1 MNLEWREIALSQRSA
16 FYSLEPEGQGA
27 LLEGFTG
34 YWRRVAAEH
43 LLSVTDLIEQEP
55 LSALYPFSTS
65 RRERRRLFRAIFY
78 LLDGSASHTELW
90 VNAMERATC
99 RPGLRHLTLMPLVQ
113 VCEGSW
119 LRRVRAW
126 CPLCYAY
133 QKESGRPM
141 YEPLIWSIRIVAFCP
156 VHHTKLQEQCP
167 RCHRAPLPVAGD
179 APPAYCPL
187 CGGWLGSDDLFDQ
200 SEQNDCSDSY
210 QSWCS
215 EQICDVVYRL
225 PSLND
230 PLDLRAVSQALHLV
244 CERSPALSLSALA
257 EITRT
262 PRRSISMWL
271 DGTTRPRVETL
282 SRFCFALNVPLLD
295 FLIGQ
300 IPDQMPALNE
310 WTSGAGPRRTKAIGN
325 PKKRARGPQGPLAQ
339 NEDVMSTSII
349 AHDKEF
355 SGDLIQ
361 ARGDQ
366 THDTQQPGHKS
377 SLSRTTADK
386 VSRETALQDALQAAV
401 DRGSATSPR
410 KIAKA
415 FGYKSPDRVLRKF
428 PILTA
433 TLKQR
438 IEDLAAARDHQIRAT
453 LERAVRKVPPP
464 TLHDVAISLKQSSSS
479 ALRLHEPELCD
490 QLLNA
495 RKRWK
500 DGEHKKIAKTFERA
514 MQQDNLP
521 GFAKFCRLSGIS
533 PEMIAA
539 RFPRLREAYVR
550 RFRNLRS
557 AKRRAEN
564 AAFEDRVTKALDS
577 LRQRGEHPSVGN
589 LTAEDSNL
597 GRYGW
602 ERLQR
607 AIAERAG
614 SNEVDESQASHQRN

>member
-34 YWRRVAAEH
+34 YWRRLAAEH
-43 LLSVTDLIEQEP
+43 LLSITDLIEKEP
-55 LSALYPFSTS
+55 LSTLCPFSTS
-65 RRERRRLFRAIFY
+65 RRERRRMFRATFY
-78 LLDGSASHTELW
+78 LLDGSEPYTELS

-99 RPGLRHLTLMPLVQ
+99 RSGLRHHTLMPLVQ

-126 CPLCYAY
+126 CPVCYAY

-167 RCHRAPLPVAGD
+167 RCQRGRLPVAGD

-187 CGGWLGSDDLFDQ
+187 CGGWLGSNDLFDGD
-200 SEQNDCSDSY
+200 EQPEHGDNY
-210 QSWCS
+210 QLWCS
-215 EQICDVVYRL
+215 EQSCDVVYRL

-230 PLDLRAVSQALHLV
+230 PLDTRAVSQALHLV
-244 CERSPALSLSALA
+244 CERYPDLSLSALA

-262 PRRSISMWL
+262 PRRSISMWM

-282 SRFCFALNVPLLD
+282 SRFCFALNLPLLD
-295 FLIGQ
+295 FLMGQ
-300 IPDQMPALNE
+300 VPDYIPSISE
-310 WTSGAGPRRTKAIGN
+310 RTTG
-325 PKKRARGPQGPLAQ
+325 ARGRRMKASGDPKRDRGAQDLLAQ
-339 NEDVMSTSII
+339 HEDVMSTSII
-349 AHDKEF
+349 ASDEQR
-355 SGDLIQ
+355 SRELIQ
-361 ARGDQ
+361 VRGDQ
-366 THDTQQPGHKS
+366 TSDAMRPVPKS
-377 SLSRTTADK
+377 VLSRTSQARA
-386 VSRETALQDALQAAV
+386 SRESALQDALQAAV
-401 DRGSATSPR
+401 DDGSAMSPR

-415 FGYKSPDRVLRKF
+415 FGYKSPDRVLGKF
-428 PILTA
+428 SVLTA

-438 IEDLAAARDHQIRAT
+438 IKDLAGARNLQIRAT
-453 LERAVRKVPPP
+453 LKRAVTKVPPP
-464 TLHDVAISLKQSSSS
+464 TLHEVASSLKQSSSS

-500 DGEHKKIAKTFERA
+500 DGRQEKIAKTFERA
-514 MQQDNLP
+514 MNRDDFP
-521 GFAKFCRLSGIS
+521 GFAKFCRQSGIS

-539 RFPRLREAYVR
+539 KFPRLKEAYVR
-550 RFRNLRS
+550 RFRDLRLS
-557 AKRRAEN
+557 KRRAEN
-564 AAFEDRVTKALDS
+564 AAFEERVGKALNS
-577 LRQRGEHPSVGN
+577 LRQRGENLSVGK
-589 LTAEDSNL
+589 LIAQDSNL
-597 GRYGW
+597 RRYGG

-607 AIAERAG
+607 AIADRGG
-614 SNEVDESQASHQRN
+614 SNEVDGL

>member
-1 MNLEWREIALSQRSA
+1 MTLELQEMALSQRSA
-16 FYSLEPEGQGA
+16 FYSLRPEGQGA
-27 LLEGFTG
+27 LLEGLTG
-34 YWRRVAAEH
+34 YWRRVAAEY
-43 LLSVTDLIEQEP
+43 LLSVADLIEQEP

-65 RRERRRLFRAIFY
+65 RRERRRLFRATFY
-78 LLDGSASHTELW
+78 LLDGSESHTELW

-99 RPGLRHLTLMPLVQ
+99 RSGLRHLTLMPLIQ

-167 RCHRAPLPVAGD
+167 RCHRGPLPVAGD

-187 CGGWLGSDDLFDQ
+187 CGGWLGSDDLFDEG
-200 SEQNDCSDSY
+200 EQQDRGDSY
-210 QSWCS
+210 QLWCS

-230 PLDLRAVSQALHLV
+230 PLDARVVSQALHLV
-244 CERSPALSLSALA
+244 CERSPTLSLSILA

-262 PRRSISMWL
+262 PRRSISMWR

-282 SRFCFALNVPLLD
+282 SRFCFALNLPLLD

-300 IPDQMPALNE
+300 IHDHIPALNE
-310 WTSGAGPRRTKAIGN
+310 RTTGARPRRMKASGH
-325 PKKRARGPQGPLAQ
+325 PKRARGPQGPLAQ
-339 NEDVMSTSII
+339 NEDVMSTSTI
-349 AHDKEF
+349 ARDEQRRRE
-355 SGDLIQ
+355 LIQ

-366 THDTQQPGHKS
+366 TPDAIRPVPKS
-377 SLSRTTADK
+377 ALSRATAAK
-386 VSRETALQDALQAAV
+386 ESRETALHDALQAAV
-401 DRGSATSPR
+401 DGDSAMSPR

-415 FGYKSPDRVLRKF
+415 FGYKSPDRVLGKF
-428 PILTA
+428 PVLTA

-438 IEDLAAARDHQIRAT
+438 IKASAAARDHQIHAT
-453 LERAVRKVPPP
+453 LERAVRKLPPP
-464 TLHDVAISLKQSSSS
+464 TLHEVAINLKQSSSS

-490 QLLNA
+490 QLLHV
-495 RKRWK
+495 RKQWK
-500 DGEHKKIAKTFERA
+500 DGQREKMAKIFERA
-514 MQQDNLP
+514 MEQDDLP
-521 GFAKFCRLSGIS
+521 GFVKFCRQSGIS

-539 RFPRLREAYVR
+539 RFPRLKEAYVR
-550 RFRNLRS
+550 RFQDLRLS
-557 AKRRAEN
+557 KRRAEN
-564 AAFEDRVTKALDS
+564 AAFEERVTKALES
-577 LRQRGEHPSVGN
+577 LRQHGENLSVGK
-589 LTAEDSNL
+589 LIAEDPNL
-597 GRYGW
+597 RRYGW

-607 AIAERAG
+607 AMADRGG
-614 SNEVDESQASHQRN
+614 SNKVDGA

>member
-1 MNLEWREIALSQRSA
+1 MNLELQEMDISLRSA
-16 FYSLEPEGQGA
+16 FYSLEPEGVGSLVQS
-27 LLEGFTG
+27 FTG
-34 YWRRVAAEH
+34 YWRRLAAEH
-43 LLSVTDLIEQEP
+43 LLSVTDLIEKEP
-55 LSALYPFSTS
+55 LSSLYPLSIS
-65 RRERRRLFRAIFY
+65 RRERRRLFRATFY
-78 LLDGSASHTELW
+78 LLDGSESHTESW

-99 RPGLRHLTLMPLVQ
+99 RSGLRHLTLMPLIQ

-119 LRRVRAW
+119 LRHARAW

-156 VHHTKLQEQCP
+156 IHHTKLQEQCP
-167 RCHRAPLPVAGD
+167 RCQRGHLPVAGD

-187 CGGWLGSDDLFDQ
+187 CGGWLGSDDLFHEV
-200 SEQNDCSDSY
+200 EQQDRGDSY
-210 QSWCS
+210 QQWCS

-230 PLDLRAVSQALHLV
+230 PLGARAVSQALHLV

-300 IPDQMPALNE
+300 IPDHTPALNE
-310 WTSGAGPRRTKAIGN
+310 RTTGARGRRMKASGY
-325 PKKRARGPQGPLAQ
+325 PKKRARGPHGPLAQ
-339 NEDVMSTSII
+339 NEDVISASII

-401 DRGSATSPR
+401 DCGSAMSPR

-415 FGYKSPDRVLRKF
+415 FGYKSPDRVLGKF

-438 IEDLAAARDHQIRAT
+438 IEDLAAARDHHIQAT
-453 LERAVRKVPPP
+453 LVSAIRKVPPP

-479 ALRLHEPELCD
+479 ALRLHEPKLCD

-500 DGEHKKIAKTFERA
+500 DRRQKKIAKTFERA
-514 MQQDNLP
+514 MAQDDLP
-521 GFAKFCRLSGIS
+521 GFAKFCRQSAIS

-539 RFPRLREAYVR
+539 RFPRLKEAYVT
-550 RFRNLRS
+550 RFRDLRLS
-557 AKRRAEN
+557 ERRNEN
-564 AAFEDRVTKALDS
+564 AAFEERVTKALDS
-577 LRQRGEHPSVGN
+577 LRQRGENLSVGK
-589 LTAEDSNL
+589 LIAEDSDL

-607 AIAERAG
+607 AIADRG
-614 SNEVDESQASHQRN
+614 G